1 MRVVKPTR
9 KGTGDIA
16 MKALIWEAARQM
28 TLRDEREPEAA
39 ADEILIK
46 VDYAGICGSELSG
59 YLGHNALRV
68 PPLIM
73 GHEFAGEIVDLGSL
87 VPTLR
92 PDLKTGAPVT
102 VNPLWYCGDCAA
114 CAARTKQ
121 LCANRRLLGAHRPG
135 AFAEYISAPAKLAL
149 TLPEGLDTR
158 IGALTEPVG
167 CAVRIAELAGAVADA
182 DCLIIGAGPIGL
194 LSLQMLRFEGAARVF
209 IAELDEAR
217 LQMGAALG
225 GIPLQPREVDIV
237 EALRAATDGQGVAV
251 SVDAVGS
258 AITREQCIAATKTSG
273 TLILSGLH
281 EEASAMPVA
290 AMIRSEITA
299 KGAFAYTPANFARAL
314 ELLGQGA
321 VRLDPWIHEAP
332 LGEGGQ
338 WFERLIEAPGAVS
351 KVLLA
356 PDR

>member
-1 MRVVKPTR
+1 
-9 KGTGDIA
+9 
-16 MKALIWEAARQM
+16 MKALVWEAARQM
-28 TLRDEREPEAA
+28 KLRDEREPEAA

-73 GHEFAGEIVDLGSL
+73 GHEFAGEIVEMGPL

-92 PDLKTGAPVT
+92 PDLETGAAVT

-114 CAARTKQ
+114 CAAGTNQ
-121 LCANRRLLGAHRPG
+121 LCDNRRLLGAHRPG
-135 AFAEYISAPAKLAL
+135 AFAEYICAPAKLAL
-149 TLPEGLDTR
+149 PLPEGMDTR
-158 IGALTEPVG
+158 TGALTEPVG
-167 CAVRIAELAGAVADA
+167 CAVRIAELAGPVAEA
-182 DCLIIGAGPIGL
+182 DCLVIGAGPIGL
-194 LSLQMLRFEGAARVF
+194 LSLQMLRYKGAARVF

-217 LQMGAALG
+217 LEMGAALG
-225 GIPLQPREVDIV
+225 GIPLQPRAVDTA
-237 EALRAATDGQGVAV
+237 EAVRAATDGLGVAV

-258 AITREQCIAATKTSG
+258 AVTREQCVAATRTSG

-281 EEASAMPVA
+281 EETSAMPVA

-299 KGAFAYTPANFARAL
+299 KGAFAYSPANFARAL

-338 WFERLIEAPGAVS
+338 WFERLIEAPGDVS

-356 PDR
+356 PER

>member
-1 MRVVKPTR
+1 MR
-9 KGTGDIA
+9 
-16 MKALIWEAARQM
+16 ALIWEAPRKM
-28 TLRDEREPEAA
+28 TLQNEREPEAA
-39 ADEILIK
+39 ADEIVIK
-46 VDYAGICGSELSG
+46 VGYAGICGSELSG

-73 GHEFAGEIVDLGSL
+73 GHEFAGEIVDMGPL

-92 PDLKTGAPVT
+92 PDLTIGALVT

-114 CAARTKQ
+114 CAAGTNQ

-149 TLPEGLDTR
+149 TLPEGMDAR

-167 CAVRIAELAGAVADA
+167 CAVRIAELAGGVADA

-194 LSLQMLRFEGAARVF
+194 LSLQMLRFNGAGRVF

-217 LQMGAALG
+217 LAMGAALG
-225 GIPLQPREVDIV
+225 GIPIQPL
-237 EALRAATDGQGVAV
+237 EADTLAVVQEATDGAGVAV

-258 AITREQCIAATKTSG
+258 ALTREQCVSATRASG
-273 TLILSGLH
+273 RLILSGLH
-281 EEASAMPVA
+281 EESSAMPVA
-290 AMIRSEITA
+290 AMIRQEISA
-299 KGAFAYTPANFARAL
+299 KGSFAYTPANFARAL
-314 ELLGQGA
+314 DLLGQGA
-321 VRLDPWIHEAP
+321 IRLDPWIVEAP

-338 WFERLIEAPGAVS
+338 WFERLIEAPGDVS
-351 KVLLA
+351 KVLLV
-356 PDR
+356 PDL